1 MRKNNTV
8 RERLVVTDGLLEK
21 IKKQN
26 TKEEARASLIRL
38 GIIDE
43 DGNVTEKFKDIF
55 VKRSD
60 RKNVK
65 K

>member
-8 RERLVVTDGLLEK
+8 RERLVVTDELLEK

-26 TKEEARASLIRL
+26 SKEEARASLIRL

-43 DGNVTEKFKDIF
+43 DGNITDDFKGI
-55 VKRSD
+55 V
-60 RKNVK
+60 VK
-65 K
+65 KKRRSGTK

>member
-8 RERLVVTDGLLEK
+8 RERLVVTDELLEK

-26 TKEEARASLIRL
+26 SKEGARASLIRL

-43 DGNVTEKFKDIF
+43 DGNITDDFKGI
-55 VKRSD
+55 V
-60 RKNVK
+60 VK
-65 K
+65 KKRRSGTK